1 MYCVGFLL
9 DFAIMVGVIAMPF
22 YVYDVLGGGETMSG
36 LIGGI
41 QMGVYSLTCMIM
53 SRFVARARNG
63 LWFALF
69 GVALFAVTN
78 GPAPWMPNP
87 YLFGAALAV
96 AFMGIS
102 MVWPA
107 LHSWIGAEPDP
118 AKRTRYVGW
127 FNVSWS
133 FGFAV
138 SPLAAGPLYDLD
150 FRLPFMVLIVLSIV
164 CFLLIRSLPHERDYF
179 GVATTETRAE
189 HAEHD
194 QASES
199 FLYAAWAATFV
210 ANVLVGVTRTVYP
223 KRVKDLL
230 ESGSLN
236 LIGGWALPDFL
247 ATAPA
252 TTFAWIASVLSIMT
266 ALAFLTLGGSTW
278 WRHRFHGLFIAQA
291 ASAAAFWA
299 LGRTTSL
306 LVMAACFAV
315 VGATLGLAFF
325 SSVYYSLADPARKHA
340 RTTIN
345 EGVVGLGGFAGS
357 AVFGYLIGSYQ
368 DTALPFRYTPLF
380 ILAAMLL
387 QWLLLRYGHRRVRA
401 AANEALAT
409 RSTPPI

>member
-1 MYCVGFLL
+1 MYCVGFLF
-9 DFAIMVGVIAMPF
+9 DFAIMVGVTAMPF
-22 YVYDVLGGGETMSG
+22 YVYDVLGGDATMSG

-41 QMGVYSLTCMIM
+41 QMGAYSITCMVA
-53 SRFVARARNG
+53 SRFVAHARNG

-69 GVALFAVTN
+69 GVAVFAVTN
-78 GPAPWMPNP
+78 GPAPWMPTP
-87 YLFGAALAV
+87 YMFGAALAL
-96 AFMGIS
+96 AFMGVS

-118 AKRTRYVGW
+118 ARRTRYVGR

-133 FGFAV
+133 LGFAV
-138 SPLAAGPLYDLD
+138 SPLVAGPLYDLD
-150 FRLPFMVLIVLSIV
+150 YRFPFIVLIVLSV
-164 CFLLIRSLPHERDYF
+164 ACFLLIRSLPHEHDHF
-179 GVATTETRAE
+179 GVATAETRAE

-194 QASES
+194 QASEEY
-199 FLYAAWAATFV
+199 LYAAWAATFV

-236 LIGGWALPDFL
+236 FLDGWALPDFM
-247 ATAPA
+247 AAAPA

-266 ALAFLTLGGSTW
+266 ALAFLTLGRTSW

-291 ASAAAFWA
+291 GCAVAFWS

-325 SSVYYSLADPARKHA
+325 SSVYYSLADPALKHSRA
-340 RTTIN
+340 TIN
-345 EGVVGLGGFAGS
+345 EGAVGFGGFAGS
-357 AVFGYLIGSYQ
+357 AVFGYLIGASQ
-368 DTALPFRYTPLF
+368 DIALPFQYTPLF
-380 ILAAMLL
+380 IMAALSL
-387 QWLLLRYGHRRVRA
+387 QWGLLLYGRRC
-401 AANEALAT
+401 ANAT
-409 RSTPPI
+409 RTRQFGA